1 MQLQRGTSVIDSNE
15 DGLLDADALLNG
27 INLNA
32 VRHAQQEM
40 RADPDGAVARPTYA
54 ATVSWES
61 GYRTKTLVGGGR
73 IVEGDEPVIYGGA
86 GRGATPQ
93 DLLLA
98 AVGHCLSAT
107 YVGGLSAA
115 GIHIR
120 SLKVHVSGKVNFLAA
135 YGVEPGQAGFDRIKI
150 DVDIDADASKATI
163 ESLLAKLFPSAPIP
177 DTIIR
182 PVPVEVAVWH
192 VADGSETI

>member
-1 MQLQRGTSVIDSNE
+1 MQLQRGTSVTDSNE

-32 VRHAQQEM
+32 VRRAQQEM

-93 DLLLA
+93 DLLLT

-182 PVPVEVAVWH
+182 PVPVEVAVRH
-192 VADGSETI
+192 VANGSETT